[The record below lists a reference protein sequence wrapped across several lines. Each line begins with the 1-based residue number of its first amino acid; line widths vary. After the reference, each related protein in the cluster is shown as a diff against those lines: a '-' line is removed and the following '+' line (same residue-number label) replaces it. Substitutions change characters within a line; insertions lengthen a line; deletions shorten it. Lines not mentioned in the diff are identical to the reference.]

1 MLIKAHSTEL
11 IGRLAR
17 AERKRQGL
25 RQDDFAAMIGS
36 SHVFLR
42 AVEQGKPGVQLG
54 KVLQALEELGI
65 TVYLDVAEES
75 AKVITGHKA

>member
-1 MLIKAHSTEL
+1 MLVKASSTEQ

-25 RQDDFAAMIGS
+25 RQDDFAAMIGT

-65 TVYLDVAEES
+65 TVYLDVSEDS
-75 AKVITGHKA
+75 ARAMTGYTS

>member
-1 MLIKAHSTEL
+1 MLVKAHSTEL
-11 IGRLAR
+11 GRLAR

-36 SHVFLR
+36 SHVFMR

-54 KVLQALEELGI
+54 KVLKALEELGI

-75 AKVITGHKA
+75 GRTLTGKS